1 MKKIIFLSIVV
12 ILAILF
18 GAEIKRGFL
27 TILIMTDA
35 LRPPEKAVMG
45 KLIPSPVVKAVT
57 VFSKGRGVRADL
69 YIPKP
74 QGRFTPLLLV
84 HGVNP
89 TGKDDPQIVVL
100 AKDLAMAG
108 FLVMVPDM
116 EGMKRLRM
124 RVSDIEDVIRSFL
137 YLSNHRQ
144 AGPGGCMMGISYGA
158 GPVLFAA
165 ADKRVSRRLRTVVSF
180 GGYGDL
186 RAVLMFVLTGHY
198 DYAGQRGY
206 QRPDESF
213 RWAFMYRNLDL
224 IRSIHDRAL
233 LKTIIEKR
241 NLYELKE
248 AAGLARRLGPEA
260 MAVYDFI
267 SNREQG
273 RFVALYEK
281 LPLDMREY
289 MEALSPVRVMKRT
302 RAYFIIAH
310 GVEDYS
316 IPYTESLRLA
326 DAVGDPDRVHLAVLP
341 QFMHTEPVEP
351 SFGDIYRRYIVGGW
365 RMFYSIYDLLG
376 RRD

>member
-1 MKKIIFLSIVV
+1 MKKIIFLSIAV

-27 TILIMTDA
+27 SILIMTDV
-35 LRPPEKAVMG
+35 LMPPENAVMG
-45 KLIPSPVVKAVT
+45 KLLPSPKVKAVT
-57 VFSKGRGVRADL
+57 VFSRRRDIRADL

-74 QGRFTPLLLV
+74 KGRFTPLLLV
-84 HGVNP
+84 HGVDP
-89 TGKDDPQIVVL
+89 AGKDEPRLVVL

-116 EGMKRLRM
+116 DGVKKLRM
-124 RVSDIEDVIRSFL
+124 RASDIEDVIKCFF
-137 YLSNHRQ
+137 YITNHRQ

-165 ADKRVSRRLRTVVSF
+165 ADSRVSSRIRTVVSF

-186 RAVLMFVLTGHY
+186 RAVLLFVLTGHY

-206 QRPDESF
+206 QRPDETF
-213 RWAFMYRNLDL
+213 RWAFLYRNLDL
-224 IRSIHDRAL
+224 IRSISDRAL

-248 AAGLARRLGPEA
+248 AEALSKRLGPEA
-260 MAVYDFI
+260 KAVYDFI
-267 SNREQG
+267 SNKEQG

-316 IPYTESLRLA
+316 IPHTESLRLA

-341 QFMHTEPVEP
+341 QFMHIEPVEP